1 MIYQLLSDQKDFQNP
16 EKYKAKSVEF
26 IAIFNDSF
34 LSKPSKRK
42 ITINKQGFTNLSFEE
57 IDEQIKEYFRA
68 SGIMKII

>member
-1 MIYQLLSDQKDFQNP
+1 MIYQLLSEQKDFQNP
-16 EKYKAKSVEF
+16 KKYKAKSVEF

-57 IDEQIKEYFRA
+57 IDEQIKGSFRA
-68 SGIMKII
+68 SGIMKIS